1 VRNDG
6 ASPEVVNIWNSLH
19 IAMLSQHLL
28 SSYLSIDYISWLQQD
43 VNYDY
48 TFIDELAEIKDRS
61 EFVIE

>member
-1 VRNDG
+1 
-6 ASPEVVNIWNSLH
+6 
-19 IAMLSQHLL
+19 MLSQHLL